1 MINKNKETIVKLQ
14 QGCGKEFEYTNDYSP
29 HYINCGNKFANTDK
43 ILGPTCQAKLQA
55 TIQTSIEWCE
65 DEINILSKIQN
76 ITNNYHSQIP
86 LIEIGRENVLN
97 DLDNEVGIDN
107 YLKRLTT
114 HLNWLKALNL
124 KTGVEE

>member
-14 QGCGKEFEYTNDYSP
+14 QGCGKGFYSNRGRA
-29 HYINCGNKFANTDK
+29 IEGQCGYDK
-43 ILGPTCQAKLQA
+43 RYCETCQAKLQA